1 MSTRLF
7 MTVNISNAFTST
19 SSIVFTDK
27 LVHYTTGDNI
37 GSPGGHGFESRQVH
51 TVNTVHGTMTL
62 AGNSSLTIREKNCNY
77 FTAHTHTV

>member
-1 MSTRLF
+1 MHLR
-7 MTVNISNAFTST
+7 VVY
-19 SSIVFTDK
+19 SSLTDK
-27 LVHYTTGDNI
+27 LVHYTTGHNI

-77 FTAHTHTV
+77 FAAHTYTV

>member
-1 MSTRLF
+1 
-7 MTVNISNAFTST
+7 MTLAGNTSLT
-19 SSIVFTDK
+19 IREKNCNYFAAHT
-27 LVHYTTGDNI
+27 YTTGHNI

-77 FTAHTHTV
+77 FAAHTYTV